1 MKEKKD
7 LWEANLEQ
15 VVREE
20 GLKWDQNDKEETV
33 M

>member
-1 MKEKKD
+1 MKKKKD
-7 LWEANLEQ
+7 LWGADLEQ

-20 GLKWDQNDKEETV
+20 GLKWDQNGKEGPA